1 MIEKNKYFKN
11 LKMKFLTISG
21 KDRFTFLQ
29 GLISNDLK
37 KIEKKKL
44 IYTSFLSPQGRF
56 LFDFFI
62 CEDTEMY
69 LIECDVKFIEELK
82 TKLMIYK
89 LRSDVKINY
98 YQEVN
103 TFLINKSCAKVVQ
116 TIKKNFDLLTFED
129 PRPTTSLFRIYT
141 KNTNFKKIN
150 ENLRFS
156 EITKIE
162 YEKSRIKNS
171 IPDFSIDAEQN
182 KSLLLELRFDEL
194 NGIDWDKGCYMGQE
208 LTARTKYRGK
218 IRKKLYGIKSQ
229 NKISGNEIKFDDK
242 VIGFVSSFSDN
253 SGIAIIN
260 TEIVE
265 DKINHKQ
272 KKLLVKNTE
281 IIPFIPKWA
290 K

>member
-171 IPDFSIDAEQN
+171 IPDFSIDAAQN

-242 VIGFVSSFSDN
+242 VIGVVTSFSDN

>member
-171 IPDFSIDAEQN
+171 IPDFSIDAAQN

-229 NKISGNEIKFDDK
+229 KKISGNEIKFDDK
-242 VIGFVSSFSDN
+242 VIGVVTSFSDN

-260 TEIVE
+260 AEVVE
-265 DKINHKQ
+265 DKINQKQ

-281 IIPFIPKWA
+281 IISFIPKWA

>member
-1 MIEKNKYFKN
+1 
-11 LKMKFLTISG
+11 
-21 KDRFTFLQ
+21 
-29 GLISNDLK
+29 
-37 KIEKKKL
+37 
-44 IYTSFLSPQGRF
+44 
-56 LFDFFI
+56 
-62 CEDTEMY
+62 
-69 LIECDVKFIEELK
+69 
-82 TKLMIYK
+82 
-89 LRSDVKINY
+89 Y

-171 IPDFSIDAEQN
+171 IPDFSIDAAQN

-229 NKISGNEIKFDDK
+229 KKISGNEIKFDDK
-242 VIGFVSSFSDN
+242 VIGVVTSFSDN

-260 TEIVE
+260 AEVVE
-265 DKINHKQ
+265 DKINQKQ

-281 IIPFIPKWA
+281 IISFIPKWA

>member
-171 IPDFSIDAEQN
+171 IPDFSIDAAQN

-229 NKISGNEIKFDDK
+229 KKISGNEIKFDDK
-242 VIGFVSSFSDN
+242 VIGVVTSFSDN